1 MKRTELLPRRAV
13 WLSMC
18 LFLASACTLQ
28 AQEWPEVPAR
38 FVRVTSM
45 SNVARAGFY
54 AIGASD
60 TDGHYLMR
68 QTPAVNYDGK
78 QTVAAAGEQRD
89 AYSLSTSDNF
99 WLIEPDGTDWT
110 IKGEKGY
117 LIPEGNNNFTLSSQP
132 ETWRFA
138 ENGDGTF
145 TLTATGSPNQRV
157 SVTDRSG
164 THYFGRFSNTDSRT
178 KIYLYRLETEHAQ
191 LPADQTCVALCA
203 ATENGFTAVAEDL
216 ATMNDISRFR
226 LANDTLTPDGDFAR
240 WTVQHESDGK
250 FRLSRKDGLR
260 LGVVDRKLALL
271 GASEDAATL
280 WCIADGLIT
289 TAGTASEPLV
299 LCADNSNG
307 QSAPALRSSGEFQE
321 SGSATMLFRTVGNEA
336 QYHTDAQGTAV
347 LTGAWSAAALESL
360 PLAGL
365 TALDLSHISL
375 PRTAATLLPE
385 NPNTLIYIRH
395 DETGFVPTEWK
406 NVIATEGETGTAL
419 THISLTDRVPFHT
432 PHPFIAAQGITYN
445 REAFTDGGWETL
457 CLPFDVS
464 RLPDGFIFEKAE
476 NFNGDEITFS
486 PTDEIV
492 ANSPVIFISAT
503 EKLSTGNA
511 TLNIQAND
519 VCVDTQKKPSASPLR
534 GNYTNFTV
542 DSLIGSCY
550 LLNESGTAFVM
561 ADASSALAPF
571 RAYLFDNHSGTTVRV
586 FHSPATATGP
596 IIRTDRKNWI
606 YGIDGRHYPEN
617 YKEKGKI
624 LIYNKKKVIR

>member
-1 MKRTELLPRRAV
+1 M
-13 WLSMC
+13 LST
-18 LFLASACTLQ
+18 CTLQ

-38 FVRVTSM
+38 FVRVTSL
-45 SNVARAGFY
+45 SGVTRAGFY

-68 QTPAVNYDGK
+68 QTPAVNYEGK

-89 AYSLSTSDNF
+89 AYTLSTSDNF
-99 WLIEPDGTDWT
+99 WLIKPEGTGWT

-117 LIPEGNNNFTLSSQP
+117 LAPEGNNNFTLNSRPDAWQ
-132 ETWRFA
+132 FA

-164 THYFGRFSNTDSRT
+164 THYFGRFSYTDSRT
-178 KIYLYRLETEHAQ
+178 KIYLYRLETEQAQ
-191 LPADQTCVALCA
+191 LPADRTCVALCA
-203 ATENGFTAVAEDL
+203 ATGDGLTAVTPDL
-216 ATMNDISRFR
+216 ATMDNADRFR
-226 LANDTLTPDGDFAR
+226 LANDTLTPDGNFAQ
-240 WTVQHESDGK
+240 WIVKYEDDGR
-250 FRLSRKDGLR
+250 FRLVGQDGSQ
-260 LGVVDRKLALL
+260 LGAIDRRLALL
-271 GASEDAATL
+271 STSDDAATL
-280 WCIADGLIT
+280 WRITDGLIATADT
-289 TAGTASEPLV
+289 TSPPLV
-299 LCADNSNG
+299 LCADNSNEK
-307 QSAPALRSSGEFQE
+307 AVPALCTPDEFQE
-321 SGSATMLFRTVGNEA
+321 SSFATMLFRAIGPEP
-336 QYHTDAQGTAV
+336 QFHTDTQGTAV
-347 LTGAWSAAALESL
+347 LTGAWSAAALEAL
-360 PLAGL
+360 PLDGL

-375 PRTAATLLPE
+375 PYTAATLSPE

-395 DETGFVPTEWK
+395 DETGFAPAGWE

-432 PHPFIAAQGITYN
+432 PHPFIAAQGITYS

-464 RLPDGFIFEKAE
+464 RLPDGFIFEEAE

-503 EKLSTGNA
+503 ENLSTGNA

-596 IIRTDRKNWI
+596 VIRTDRKNWI

>member
-1 MKRTELLPRRAV
+1 
-13 WLSMC
+13 MC
-18 LFLASACTLQ
+18 LFLGSACTLQ

-45 SNVARAGFY
+45 SDVARAGFY

-117 LIPEGNNNFTLSSQP
+117 LIPEGNNNFTLSSRP

-216 ATMNDISRFR
+216 ATMNDVSRFR

-250 FRLSRKDGLR
+250 FRLSRKTDY
-260 LGVVDRKLALL
+260 
-271 GASEDAATL
+271 
-280 WCIADGLIT
+280 
-289 TAGTASEPLV
+289 
-299 LCADNSNG
+299 
-307 QSAPALRSSGEFQE
+307 
-321 SGSATMLFRTVGNEA
+321 GSV
-336 QYHTDAQGTAV
+336 
-347 LTGAWSAAALESL
+347 
-360 PLAGL
+360 
-365 TALDLSHISL
+365 
-375 PRTAATLLPE
+375 
-385 NPNTLIYIRH
+385 
-395 DETGFVPTEWK
+395 
-406 NVIATEGETGTAL
+406 
-419 THISLTDRVPFHT
+419 
-432 PHPFIAAQGITYN
+432 
-445 REAFTDGGWETL
+445 
-457 CLPFDVS
+457 
-464 RLPDGFIFEKAE
+464 
-476 NFNGDEITFS
+476 
-486 PTDEIV
+486 
-492 ANSPVIFISAT
+492 
-503 EKLSTGNA
+503 LSTGN
-511 TLNIQAND
+511 LH
-519 VCVDTQKKPSASPLR
+519 
-534 GNYTNFTV
+534 
-542 DSLIGSCY
+542 
-550 LLNESGTAFVM
+550 
-561 ADASSALAPF
+561 SSA
-571 RAYLFDNHSGTTVRV
+571 H
-586 FHSPATATGP
+586 
-596 IIRTDRKNWI
+596 RKTLPLC
-606 YGIDGRHYPEN
+606 GA
-617 YKEKGKI
+617 
-624 LIYNKKKVIR
+624 